1 MSLPNFSSLNLNDA
15 VPSTPI
21 NQRINNGVPDAP
33 QRRRIT
39 NNLNG
44 GGNPRRLVFPDMPG
58 VDNGEDMNLPPV
70 NGNLQ

>member
-1 MSLPNFSSLNLNDA
+1 MSLPNFSSLNLNDV

-21 NQRINNGVPDAP
+21 NQRINNGVPNAP
-33 QRRRIT
+33 QRIRII
-39 NNLNG
+39 NNLNVG
-44 GGNPRRLVFPDMPG
+44 GIPRRLEFLDMPV

>member
-1 MSLPNFSSLNLNDA
+1 MSLPNFSSLNLND

-44 GGNPRRLVFPDMPG
+44 GGIPRHLVFPDMPG
-58 VDNGEDMNLPPV
+58 VDNEGNMNLPPV